1 MEFDYTVTTAKTF
14 DEAAQSVQD
23 EIAKAN
29 MRVLYVH
36 DVQKTLN
43 EKGFVREPFKIIEF
57 CSAKFAN
64 EFLNKDIKIGLCLPC
79 KINVYIKDGQTFISG
94 MRPIV
99 LSQFFPQADLGER
112 PKEIDQI
119 IQNIINNAK

>member
-1 MEFDYTVTTAKTF
+1 MEFDYTVTTTKIF
-14 DEAAQSVQD
+14 DAAVQGVQD
-23 EIAKAN
+23 EIAKAG

-36 DVQKTLN
+36 DVQKTLA
-43 EKGFVREPFKIIEF
+43 EKGFERESFKIVEF
-57 CSAKFAN
+57 CNAKFAN
-64 EFLNKDIKIGLCLPC
+64 EFLDKDIKIGLCLPC
-79 KINVYIKDGQTFISG
+79 KINVYIKDEQTFISG